1 MATSLSFR
9 KNIIRKEGDREV
21 VGKMVRWSVGI
32 NPLAKAFEEEL
43 KRDNESSPRL
53 RRSAEPEKEQ
63 RSVR

>member
-9 KNIIRKEGDREV
+9 KRIIRKEGDREV

-32 NPLAKAFEEEL
+32 NPLAQAFEAEL

-53 RRSAEPEKEQ
+53 RRSAEPEKE
-63 RSVR
+63 